1 MKKKYIKR
9 DYTKMTPIEVY
20 NLVCLGKLKKFPN
33 HYLDLEAIKEI
44 ARHVILDVYGFT
56 REDICKKINQPFLSK
71 NYMGGFARRFEY
83 DTLGLVNHCFPELN
97 IKGWEMV
104 KVKPEFWKDKKNQRE
119 FMLYLFEKLNID
131 PKSKEDLRRLT
142 ARDIIKYGG
151 SNALKK
157 TDGYFSLI
165 QTVTKDKFQE
175 WEIIKIRVWDI
186 EKAKT
191 AVRWLVEAKLSL
203 DKSGACN
210 ITVKDFKDNNLDGML
225 QKVFNHSILTAL
237 NTTYGDIYYREGIRN
252 IKLK

>member
-1 MKKKYIKR
+1 MKKKYVKR
-9 DYTKMTPIEVY
+9 DYTSLTPIDVY
-20 NLVCLGKLKKFPN
+20 KLVASGKLKKFPN
-33 HYLDLEAIKEI
+33 HYLDMEAIKEI
-44 ARHVILDVYGFT
+44 SRYVILDIYHFT
-56 REDICKKINQPFLSK
+56 KEDICKKINQPFLSK

-83 DTLGLVNHCFPELN
+83 DTLGFVNYCFPEFN

-104 KVKPEFWKDKKNQRE
+104 KVKPEFWEDKKNQKE

-131 PKSKEDLRRLT
+131 PNSKEDLRRVT

-175 WEIIKIRVWDI
+175 WEIIKIRAWDA

-191 AVRWLVEAKLSL
+191 AVKWLVEKRLKL
-203 DKSGACN
+203 DKKAACN
-210 ITVKDFKDNNLDGML
+210 ITVQDFKDNNLDGML
-225 QKVFNHSILTAL
+225 QKVFNHSILNAL
-237 NTTYGDIYYREGIRN
+237 NATYGDIYYREGIRN
-252 IKLK
+252 IKLR